1 MPTVGARSRAT
12 RRVRPPGFARRRAPA
27 AALLVLALVW
37 IAPLHARDCA
47 QPAAVCVQAVPD
59 ALALIEEGRVLPVL
73 IDDADFPGVAR
84 AADDLRA
91 DLAAVSGLEARAV
104 PAPGGSPR
112 LAIIAGTLGH
122 SPRIDRIV
130 REHALDTSGVAGQ
143 WEGYSLQLVD
153 APEPGIERAL
163 VIVGADKRG
172 TIFGLYELS
181 RRIGV
186 SPWTWWADVAPERRT
201 TLHIAPGRFVDA
213 PAVRY
218 RGIFIN
224 DEDPALGGWM
234 RATHGGPN
242 HQFYERVF
250 QLILR
255 HKGNYLWPAMWGRAF
270 YDDDP
275 RNATL
280 ADEMGVVIGT
290 SHHEPMMRAHV
301 EWSRYGEGAWDYTRN
316 RERLQNFWRE
326 GIRRMGTNEN
336 VVTLGMRGD
345 GDEPMSEATAIT
357 LLETIVADQRRIL
370 AEVTGKPVEAT
381 PQVWALYKEVQD
393 YFDAGM
399 QVPDDVTLLFADD
412 NWGNIRRLPTP
423 GAARDGGYGVYYHFD
438 YVGGPRNYKWINT
451 TQIERVWE
459 QMRLAHAHGAD
470 RLWVV
475 NVGDIKPMEF
485 PISFFLDYAWAP
497 DAYPVEAVTAYPQA
511 FAAEQFGDAHA
522 AEIGEILTRYT
533 QYNARRKPELQSPDT
548 WSLVNFGEA
557 DRVLADWDALVERTQ
572 RIGTAL
578 GDSHRDAWYQLVE
591 YPVLASAN
599 LAHLYVAVAR
609 NRLYA
614 AQGRASA
621 NAWADEAERR
631 FARDAELA
639 RVYEQDIAGGKWIHM
654 MSQPRIGYTHWQQPD
669 RNVMPALS
677 RVDVRER
684 GTMGVA
690 IDGDPRGWPVP
701 TMAARLPPLDPH
713 GASSREATVF
723 NRGTAPF
730 TFTATPSQ
738 PWLRVTPASAEV
750 TGETPLRIEVDW
762 DALPA
767 GAHVGQID
775 LLGSDRTEV
784 RIVVPVSKPA
794 APVTGFVE
802 SDGVVAIEAAHH
814 ARAVAPEGLG
824 WETIPH
830 LGRTLSSVTSVP
842 VTAAATATDASGAW
856 LEYPVHLAG
865 AGDVEVRVVLS
876 PTLDYQ
882 HRGGLRY
889 AVSFDDAPPQTV
901 TMHLDPTPGHAQF
914 QAWER
919 AVSDSVHVAT
929 SRHRVE
935 AGAQTLKLWRID
947 PGVVVQRIEIVRDE
961 ARPSYLGPPETV
973 RR

>member
-1 MPTVGARSRAT
+1 MSPQ
-12 RRVRPPGFARRRAPA
+12 VRLGLA
-27 AALLVLALVW
+27 AVVLACVLPPASASTPSPV
-37 IAPLHARDCA
+37 DCSA
-47 QPAAVCVQAVPD
+47 PAAVCDTAV
-59 ALALIEEGRVLPVL
+59 AGSLALIEAGTPLTVR
-73 IDDADFPGVAR
+73 IDDDASAAVAY
-84 AADDLRA
+84 AAGALRE
-91 DLAAVSGLEARAV
+91 DLAAVSGSKAGDT
-104 PAPGGSPR
+104 PTPR
-112 LAIIAGTLGH
+112 TAIIAGTLGD
-122 SPRIDRIV
+122 SDVIDRLVAAHGI
-130 REHALDTSGVAGQ
+130 DTRGVAGT
-143 WEGYSLQLVD
+143 WEAYLLQVVES
-153 APEPGIERAL
+153 PEPGIDRAL
-163 VIVGADKRG
+163 LVVGADRRG
-172 TIFGLYELS
+172 TAFGLYELS

-186 SPWTWWADVAPERRT
+186 SPWTWWADVAPARQAA
-201 TLHIAPGRFVDA
+201 LHIAPGRFVDA

-218 RGIFIN
+218 RGLFIN

-234 RATHGGPN
+234 QATYGGPN

-270 YDDDP
+270 SDDDP
-275 RNATL
+275 KNAAL
-280 ADEMGVVIGT
+280 ADAMGVVIGT

-301 EWSRYGEGAWDYTRN
+301 EWSRHGEGPWDYTRN
-316 RERLQNFWRE
+316 RDRLQAFWRD
-326 GIRRMGTNEN
+326 GIRRMGDHES

-345 GDEPMSEATAIT
+345 GDEPMGEGTAIG

-370 AEVTGKPVEAT
+370 VEETGQPAEAT
-381 PQVWALYKEVQD
+381 PQAWALYKEVQD
-393 YFDAGM
+393 YLDAGM
-399 QVPDDVTLLFADD
+399 HVPDDVTLLFADD

-423 GAARDGGYGVYYHFD
+423 DTPRAGGYGVYYHFD

-485 PISFFLDYAWAP
+485 PLSFFLDYAWAP
-497 DAYPVEAVTAYPQA
+497 DAYPVEALTAYPQA

-522 AEIGEILTRYT
+522 AEIGDILTRYT

-557 DRVLADWDALVERTQ
+557 QRVLAEWDDLVDRTQ
-572 RIGTAL
+572 RIGAAL
-578 GDSHRDAWYQLVE
+578 GEAHRDAYYQIVE

-609 NRLYA
+609 NRQHA

-654 MSQPRIGYTHWQQPD
+654 MSQPRIGYTHWQQPE

-684 GTMGVA
+684 GTMGVEVE
-690 IDGDPRGWPVP
+690 GDARGWPVP
-701 TMAARLPPLDPH
+701 TTPARVPALDPN
-713 GASSREATVF
+713 GARTRDLVVF
-723 NRGTAPF
+723 NRGSTPF
-730 TFTATPSQ
+730 TFTAQVSQ
-738 PWLRVTPASAEV
+738 PWLRVTPASGEV
-750 TGETPLRIEVDW
+750 DIETPVRIDVDW
-762 DALPA
+762 DAVPD
-767 GAHVGQID
+767 GEHVAEVD
-775 LLGSDRTEV
+775 LLGNDRTEV
-784 RIVVPVSKPA
+784 RVVVPVSKPTSR
-794 APVTGFVE
+794 APRAGFVE
-802 SDGVVAIEAAHH
+802 SEGHIAIEAAHH
-814 ARAVAPEGLG
+814 NRVVAPDGLG
-824 WETIPH
+824 WETIPN
-830 LGRTLSSVTSVP
+830 LGRTVSAVTSVP
-842 VTAAATATDASGAW
+842 VTAAATAADASGAW
-856 LEYPVHLAG
+856 LEYPVHLHAAG
-865 AGDVEVRVVLS
+865 EVEVRVVLS

-935 AGAQTLKLWRID
+935 AGAQTLKLWRVD
-947 PGVVVQRIEIVRDE
+947 PGVVVQRIEIVRDGV
-961 ARPSYLGPPETV
+961 RPNYLGPPESM

>member
-1 MPTVGARSRAT
+1 MSPQ
-12 RRVRPPGFARRRAPA
+12 VRLGLA
-27 AALLVLALVW
+27 AVVLACVLPPASASTPSPV
-37 IAPLHARDCA
+37 DCSA
-47 QPAAVCVQAVPD
+47 AAAVCDTAV
-59 ALALIEEGRVLPVL
+59 AGSLALIEAGTPLTVR
-73 IDDADFPGVAR
+73 IDDDASAAVAY
-84 AADDLRA
+84 AAGALRE
-91 DLAAVSGLEARAV
+91 DLAAVSGSTAGD
-104 PAPGGSPR
+104 APMPR
-112 LAIIAGTLGH
+112 TAIIAGTLGD
-122 SPRIDRIV
+122 SAAIDRLVAAHGI
-130 REHALDTSGVAGQ
+130 DTTGVAGT
-143 WEGYSLQLVD
+143 WEAYLLQVVES
-153 APEPGIERAL
+153 PEPGIDRAL
-163 VIVGADKRG
+163 LVVGADRRG
-172 TIFGLYELS
+172 TAFGLYELS

-186 SPWTWWADVAPERRT
+186 SPWIWWADVAPARRAA
-201 TLHIAPGRFVDA
+201 LHIAPGRFVDA

-218 RGIFIN
+218 RGLFIN

-234 RATHGGPN
+234 QATYGGPN

-270 YDDDP
+270 SDDDP
-275 RNATL
+275 ENAAL
-280 ADEMGVVIGT
+280 ADAMGVVIGT

-301 EWSRYGEGAWDYTRN
+301 EWSRHGEGPWDYTRN
-316 RERLQNFWRE
+316 RDRLQAFWRD
-326 GIRRMGTNEN
+326 GIRRMGDHES

-345 GDEPMSEATAIT
+345 GDEPMGEGTAIG
-357 LLETIVADQRRIL
+357 LLEGIVADQRRIL
-370 AEVTGKPVEAT
+370 AEETGQPPEAT
-381 PQVWALYKEVQD
+381 PQAWALYKEVQD
-393 YFDAGM
+393 YLDAGM

-412 NWGNIRRLPTP
+412 NWGNLRRLPAPDTP
-423 GAARDGGYGVYYHFD
+423 RAGGYGVYYHFD

-497 DAYPVEAVTAYPQA
+497 DAVSVDALAAYPQA

-522 AEIGEILTRYT
+522 AEIGDILTRYT

-557 DRVLADWDALVERTQ
+557 DRVLAEWDDLVERTQ
-572 RIGTAL
+572 RIGAAL
-578 GDSHRDAWYQLVE
+578 GEAHRDAYYQIVE

-609 NRLYA
+609 NRQHA

-654 MSQPRIGYTHWQQPD
+654 MSQPRIGYTHWQQPA

-677 RVDVRER
+677 RLDVRER
-684 GTMGVA
+684 GTMGV
-690 IDGDPRGWPVP
+690 DVEGDARGWPLP
-701 TMAARLPPLDPH
+701 TMSARVPALDPD
-713 GASSREATVF
+713 GARTRDLVVF
-723 NRGTAPF
+723 NRGSAPF
-730 TFTATPSQ
+730 TFTAQVSR
-738 PWLRVTPASAEV
+738 PWLRVTPASGEV
-750 TGETPLRIEVDW
+750 DIETPVRIDVDW
-762 DALPA
+762 DAVPD
-767 GAHVGQID
+767 GEHVAEID

-784 RIVVPVSKPA
+784 RAMVPVSKPTSR
-794 APVTGFVE
+794 APRAGFVE
-802 SDGVVAIEAAHH
+802 SEGHIAIEAAHH
-814 ARAVAPEGLG
+814 NRAVAPDGLG
-824 WETIPH
+824 WETIPN
-830 LGRTLSSVTSVP
+830 LGRTVSAVTSVP
-842 VTAAATATDASGAW
+842 VTAAATAADASGAW
-856 LEYPVHLAG
+856 LEYPVHLHAAG
-865 AGDVEVRVVLS
+865 EVEVRVVLS

-935 AGAQTLKLWRID
+935 AGAQTLKLWRVD
-947 PGVVVQRIEIVRDE
+947 PGVVVQRIEIVRDGV
-961 ARPSYLGPPETV
+961 RPNYLGPPESM